1 MSEIFTIDNEIE
13 EVLKLIEKDKSFV
26 NKLTVKELEI
36 LNEYLS
42 DKKKFLT
49 EEIGEE

>member
-1 MSEIFTIDNEIE
+1 MSKFFTIDNEIE
-13 EVLKLIEKDKSFV
+13 EVLSLIENDKSV
-26 NKLTVKELEI
+26 INKLSVKELEI
-36 LNEYLS
+36 LDEYLS

>member
-1 MSEIFTIDNEIE
+1 MGKIFTIDNVIE
-13 EVLKLIEKDKSFV
+13 EVLSLIENDKSV
-26 NKLTVKELEI
+26 INKLSVKELEI
-36 LNEYLS
+36 LDEYLS

>member
-1 MSEIFTIDNEIE
+1 MGKIFTIDNEIE
-13 EVLKLIEKDKSFV
+13 EVLSLIENDKSLI
-26 NKLTVKELEI
+26 NKLSVKELEI
-36 LNEYLS
+36 LDEYLS